1 MNIFFLDRTPT
12 TCAQYHNDKHVV
24 KMVIEYAQL
33 LSTAHRVLDG
43 QQYWDKTKNGRRIKR
58 YKMFNKYL
66 DTELYLAA
74 HVRHPSAIWTR
85 QSIHNYN
92 WLHDLWFAL
101 CKEYEYRY
109 NREHLTFTKLNKI
122 LLKAPKGM
130 PRDEWSDPP
139 PAMPDD
145 CKIDGDSLASY
156 HKYYREHKS
165 GFNNFKGRDEP
176 YFLNTTTR
184 TQELPVSASLSTSV
198 PDVRETVAA

>member
-58 YKMFNKYL
+58 YKMFNKFL

-85 QSIHNYN
+85 QSIHHYN

-109 NREHLTFTKLNKI
+109 NREHLTYTKLNKI

-184 TQELPVSASLSTSV
+184 TQELPVSASLSTSIS
-198 PDVRETVAA
+198 DVRETVAA

>member
-58 YKMFNKYL
+58 YKMFNKFL

-85 QSIHNYN
+85 QSIHHYN

-109 NREHLTFTKLNKI
+109 NREHLTYTKLNKI

-130 PRDEWSDPP
+130 PRGEWSDPP

-184 TQELPVSASLSTSV
+184 TQELPVSASLSTSIS
-198 PDVRETVAA
+198 DVRETVAA

>member
-1 MNIFFLDRTPT
+1 
-12 TCAQYHNDKHVV
+12 
-24 KMVIEYAQL
+24 MVIEYAQL

-85 QSIHNYN
+85 QSIHHYN
-92 WLHDLWFAL
+92 WLFDLWFAL
-101 CKEYEYRY
+101 SKEYEYRY

-122 LLKAPKGM
+122 LMKAPKGI

-145 CKIDGDSLASY
+145 CKIDGDSIASY

-184 TQELPVSASLSTSV
+184 TQELPVSASLSTFV
-198 PDVRETVAA
+198 PNVRETVAA

>member
-58 YKMFNKYL
+58 YKMFNKFL

-85 QSIHNYN
+85 QSIHHYN

-109 NREHLTFTKLNKI
+109 NREHLTYTKLNKI

-130 PRDEWSDPP
+130 PRGEWSDPP

-184 TQELPVSASLSTSV
+184 TQELPVSASLSTSI